1 MKGSTLFVISI
12 LLIAYGCDNTPYS
25 REAATPELENG
36 VLARTTQET
45 ALWSKKELKVLEGP
59 NWANAKAS
67 RKLVKGAVIFCASID
82 SSYTQVKALNSEVG
96 FIATELLEA
105 IYTSKRD
112 SIKYTSEK
120 RAGKII
126 TYVDG
131 MDVGTVKLWSSATS
145 RDKMVDQLVK
155 GEKVVILEEQEPYV
169 KLGTI
174 NGIEGWC
181 MKGFVKE

>member
-1 MKGSTLFVISI
+1 MKLSTPLAISFLF
-12 LLIAYGCDNTPYS
+12 IAYACDNTPYS
-25 REAATPELENG
+25 REAPKPELEDG
-36 VLARTTQET
+36 VLARTIDNA
-45 ALWSKKELKVLEGP
+45 ALWSEKELKVLNGP

-67 RKLVKGAVIFCASID
+67 RKVIKGAVIYCTSVD

-96 FIATELLEA
+96 FIDTELLEA

-145 RDKMVDQLVK
+145 KDKMVDQLVK
-155 GEKVVILEEQEPYV
+155 GEKVVILAEEDPYV

-174 NGIEGWC
+174 DGIEGWC